1 MVALVLVISAKGVA
15 RADAGRD
22 HGENASGRR
31 VSKKGVPCASLYIYL
46 YRDSTFGLPLRPKL
60 DLGRAI
66 ATEPRSL
73 FEPAHRVR
81 C

>member
-1 MVALVLVISAKGVA
+1 MVALVLVISAEGVA

-22 HGENASGRR
+22 HGENASG
-31 VSKKGVPCASLYIYL
+31 SKKGALCACPVRVYISI
-46 YRDSTFGLPLRPKL
+46 STAIPLSGYHYIP
-60 DLGRAI
+60 I

-73 FEPAHRVR
+73 FAPAHRIR